1 MATDASDHEQQRREL
16 EQIRRQFAEVGKRMG
31 SAFEPASPDQ
41 HRERPLA
48 PVPPTTPPDEQP
60 APPDEQPARPRWLWV
75 AAVALIF
82 ALGTGFGYTLPRS
95 GGSDP
100 APPVS
105 TQAPRART
113 VTSVPEACLETA
125 RKGDQMVH
133 LFIVNDRSR
142 RLAEALKAFTL
153 ASQACRKE
161 ASP

>member
-1 MATDASDHEQQRREL
+1 
-16 EQIRRQFAEVGKRMG
+16 
-31 SAFEPASPDQ
+31 
-41 HRERPLA
+41 
-48 PVPPTTPPDEQP
+48 
-60 APPDEQPARPRWLWV
+60 V

-105 TQAPRART
+105 TQAPRAHT

-142 RLAEALKAFTL
+142 RLAHRPSATPGQQGTTAVNKRPARQPSLPVA
-153 ASQACRKE
+153 ARQATAGKLF
-161 ASP
+161 